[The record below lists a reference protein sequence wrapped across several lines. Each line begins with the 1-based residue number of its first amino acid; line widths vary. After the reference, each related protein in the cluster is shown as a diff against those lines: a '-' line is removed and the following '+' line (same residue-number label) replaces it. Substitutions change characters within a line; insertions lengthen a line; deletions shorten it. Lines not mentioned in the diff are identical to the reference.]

1 MEQNFHD
8 LIQFRY
14 FLAIFFFFF
23 FITYNFAQLYISIWE
38 FEGGIIS
45 KKVSRT
51 LEGTFAQCTCTFRKG
66 RCREPA
72 IRVHRSPTRT
82 PLPAQ
87 GIRQGGPSRA
97 KLSVMNPLLYLP
109 PFIMLKTRQPNF
121 LRPQN
126 LAESSLWD
134 LPRASRVMEK
144 KNRKGKA
151 TIL

>member
-1 MEQNFHD
+1 M
-8 LIQFRY
+8 
-14 FLAIFFFFF
+14 
-23 FITYNFAQLYISIWE
+23 
-38 FEGGIIS
+38 
-45 KKVSRT
+45 

-72 IRVHRSPTRT
+72 IRVQRSPTRT

-87 GIRQGGPSRA
+87 DSPRGPKCRA

-126 LAESSLWD
+126 LAESSPVD
-134 LPRASRVMEK
+134 LLRASRVIM
-144 KNRKGKA
+144 R
-151 TIL
+151 